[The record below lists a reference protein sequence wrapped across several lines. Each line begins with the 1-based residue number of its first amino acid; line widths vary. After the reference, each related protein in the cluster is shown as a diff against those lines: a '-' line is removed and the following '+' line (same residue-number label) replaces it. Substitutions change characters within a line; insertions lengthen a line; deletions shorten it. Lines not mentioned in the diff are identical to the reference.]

1 MLLYKS
7 CGCDLWPG
15 VGAGP
20 DFDHDAAAAARVA
33 RRVHRGPG
41 AAHLSCQRNFA
52 NSTEDSPPAA
62 VDVDDDLL
70 RGGEVGPHGQQGEAQ
85 QHAYHR
91 NRGSDHFYCV

>member
-41 AAHLSCQRNFA
+41 AGH
-52 NSTEDSPPAA
+52 
-62 VDVDDDLL
+62 
-70 RGGEVGPHGQQGEAQ
+70 
-85 QHAYHR
+85 
-91 NRGSDHFYCV
+91 